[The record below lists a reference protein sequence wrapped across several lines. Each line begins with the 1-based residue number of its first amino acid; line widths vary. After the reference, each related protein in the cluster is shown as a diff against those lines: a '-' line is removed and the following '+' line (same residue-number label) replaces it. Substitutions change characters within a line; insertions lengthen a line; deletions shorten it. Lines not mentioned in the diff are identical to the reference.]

1 MPKDRVATEIAA
13 LAAQYGEPRRAAVA
27 LAGRPFS
34 PLTKPDRVGEV
45 CMVVRR
51 KNGKLLT
58 AIKTFYPPGAFRLLT
73 GGIKRGEGIEAAL
86 MRETWEETG
95 LETSLQQFLAI
106 IEYRLAGTVAAA
118 PPDFVTY
125 ALLLDEQAG
134 VLAVQDP
141 DEQLSEFRELAPDEL
156 PALADVLES
165 LGNTY
170 SADIDGRWGDW
181 GKFRAVVHR
190 EVAAALH
197 A

>member
-1 MPKDRVATEIAA
+1 MPKDRVAIEIAA

-27 LAGRPFS
+27 LVGRPFS

-95 LETSLQQFLAI
+95 LETRLQQFLAI
-106 IEYRLAGTVAAA
+106 IEYRFADTAAAA

-134 VLAVQDP
+134 ALAVQDP

-165 LGNTY
+165 LGATY
-170 SADIDGRWGDW
+170 SADIGGRWADW

-190 EVAAALH
+190 EVAAALR